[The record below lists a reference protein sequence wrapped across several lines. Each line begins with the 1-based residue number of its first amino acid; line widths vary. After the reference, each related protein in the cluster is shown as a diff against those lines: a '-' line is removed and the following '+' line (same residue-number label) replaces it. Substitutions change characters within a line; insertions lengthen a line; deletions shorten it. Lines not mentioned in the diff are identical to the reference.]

1 MSAFESTNFANA
13 DEPGAAG
20 KNHAEVVTWCST
32 VALRVT
38 QSEDINKGLE
48 DDAIKRVKHFCE
60 YIAQLNSM
68 EVKPIINISPSL
80 VSSTFPIS
88 GMIETFE
95 DIVKLKQVE

>member
-20 KNHAEVVTWCST
+20 KNHADVLFN

-38 QSEDINKGLE
+38 QSEDINRGLE
-48 DDAIKRVKHFCE
+48 DDAFKRVKHFCE
-60 YIAQLNSM
+60 YLGYLNSM
-68 EVKPIINISPSL
+68 EVKPIISIFPSL